1 MRGDRS
7 ERIAQVVGVLE
18 DQLADLEEELQ
29 ALGDEGERIVR
40 FALYRIVQRRL
51 VDGGYL
57 ADIRWTEPPFPEEGD
72 RESRP

>member
-1 MRGDRS
+1 MNEDRS
-7 ERIAQVVGVLE
+7 ERIAQAVGVLE
-18 DQLADLEEELQ
+18 DQITDIEEGLQDLGE
-29 ALGDEGERIVR
+29 EGERIVR

-57 ADIRWTEPPFPEEGD
+57 TDIRWQQPPFPEEGD